1 MELAV
6 PDLYPDPSV
15 TRDAQ
20 IEMQKAVAKRARFA
34 SDGLPETAS
43 RTVVGVDQAFTDT
56 EALSVAVAL
65 QDGEVRER
73 SIGRAPLRM
82 PYVPGLLSFREGEA
96 VVDALEGLTVDP
108 DLLLCDGS
116 GRIHYRQAGLAT
128 HLGVLFDCPAVGVA
142 KQLLCGQ
149 PSTSLA
155 VHLQEGEKREIVAD
169 DEVEPVTTE
178 DHEWPRIGCAYQ
190 SRQFPNPERR
200 HVNPLYVSPGHR
212 MTAMEAIER
221 VAEHCR
227 GHKLPQPIRLADSQV
242 DSVRGKD

>member
-1 MELAV
+1 
-6 PDLYPDPSV
+6 
-15 TRDAQ
+15 
-20 IEMQKAVAKRARFA
+20 MQRAVARRATFA
-34 SDGLPETAS
+34 SDDLPDTAA

-56 EALSVAVAL
+56 KAVSVAVAV
-65 QDGEVRER
+65 QDGEPREQ
-73 SIGRAPLRM
+73 SIGRASLQM

-108 DLLLCDGS
+108 HLLLVDGS

-128 HLGVLFDCPAVGVA
+128 HMGLLFDCPAVGVA

-149 PSTSLA
+149 PSSSVPEYLE
-155 VHLQEGEKREIVAD
+155 EGEKRGIAAD
-169 DEVEPVTTE
+169 EEVEPITTE
-178 DHEWPRIGCAYQ
+178 DAEWPRIGYAYQ

-212 MTAMEAIER
+212 MTAKEAIER

-227 GHKLPQPIRLADSQV
+227 GYKLPHPIRLADSAA